1 MVDMGDTLALFLEL
15 QTLGDRA
22 LRTLAF
28 SHVVHS
34 IRRMNQKH
42 KNDPKNR
49 ALQNVLFSMLQVSYY
64 YQQIFSF
71 KTYSLVFI
79 SEFCSM

>member
-1 MVDMGDTLALFLEL
+1 MVDIGDILALFLEL
-15 QTLGDRA
+15 QTLGDRT

-28 SHVVHS
+28 SHVIHN

-49 ALQNVLFSMLQVSYY
+49 ALQNILFSMLQVCLGL
-64 YQQIFSF
+64 SF
-71 KTYSLVFI
+71 FCH
-79 SEFCSM
+79 SEVH